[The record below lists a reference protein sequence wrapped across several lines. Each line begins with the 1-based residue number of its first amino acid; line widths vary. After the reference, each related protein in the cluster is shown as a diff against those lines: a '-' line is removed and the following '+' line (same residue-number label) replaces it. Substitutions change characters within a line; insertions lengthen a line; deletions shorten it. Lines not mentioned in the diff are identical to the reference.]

1 MTLTAAQSARLDSRI
16 DALLAAAPPAGPGL
30 ALGLLRA
37 GEPPLLRGAG
47 LASIEHRVPI
57 DPARTRFRIASVS
70 KQFTVAAVLRL
81 EAQGLLARTDDV
93 RLHCP
98 ELAALPRSV
107 TLEHLMRNTSGLPD
121 FIELLRLGGCGL
133 EQRVERA
140 SLLDAI
146 ARAAGHLNFA
156 PGSRFLYSNSN
167 FLLLGLI
174 VERLSG
180 VALGAYLREHFF
192 APLGLRDTEMVV
204 DCDAISADLA
214 APYLPRGDGDG
225 HQRALHGFE
234 HGGEGGLVST
244 VPDLLRWAA
253 VLLDPPPGYAAV
265 VGALKELAPLTGGHA
280 SPYACGLEHGR
291 WLGRDCIGHGG
302 LWPGYKTEF
311 VLLPAE
317 RLAAVVIANDGG
329 ANPYKLARELL
340 AIALEAPP
348 MPAAAAVASD
358 FGALAGRWFDAATGI
373 LLELFEQHG
382 AAMARQWGVAF
393 ELYRDGDGWRAW
405 RGVYEFRLG
414 AADGDTLRL
423 ELGAGRVAALA
434 RLPALAAGGTDIA
447 GRWRCEPLGATWEI
461 AADGSVAVAGPLA
474 TPAQRWQLRS
484 LGGDWLELQS
494 PGYWM
499 TTSQLVRMARAG
511 DGAVVS
517 LVCDGARVKGLE
529 LHRIGR

>member
-1 MTLTAAQSARLDSRI
+1 MTHAAPPSSSQIARLDSRI
-16 DALLAAAPPAGPGL
+16 GALLAAVPPAGPGL

-37 GEPPLLRGAG
+37 GETPLLRGAG
-47 LASIEHRVPI
+47 LASVEHRVAI

-81 EAQGLLARTDDV
+81 EAQGLLARSDDV

-98 ELAALPRSV
+98 ELAALPRPV
-107 TLEHLMRNTSGLPD
+107 TVEQLMRNTSGLPD

-140 SLLDAI
+140 TLLDAI

-180 VALGAYLREHFF
+180 VTLGAYLREHFF
-192 APLGLRDTEMVV
+192 APLAMRDTEMVV
-204 DCDAISADLA
+204 ACDAVTPDLA
-214 APYLPRGDGDG
+214 APYLPRGDGEG

-234 HGGEGGLVST
+234 HGGEGGLVSS

-253 VLLDPPPGYAAV
+253 VLLDPPPAFAVLVAAL
-265 VGALKELAPLTGGHA
+265 GELAPLTGGLA
-280 SPYACGLEHGR
+280 SPYARGLEHGR
-291 WLGRDCIGHGG
+291 WLDRDSIGHGG

-317 RLAAVVIANDGG
+317 RLAAVVIGNDGG

-340 AIALEAPP
+340 ALALDEPP
-348 MPAAAAVASD
+348 PATAEL
-358 FGALAGRWFDAATGI
+358 GALAGRWFDADSST
-373 LLELFEQHG
+373 LLELFEQEG
-382 AAMARQWGVAF
+382 RPMARQWGVAF

-414 AADGDTLRL
+414 AAVGDALCL
-423 ELGAGRVAALA
+423 ELGAGRVATLA
-434 RLPALAAGGTDIA
+434 RLPERAAPPAGLAGH
-447 GRWRCEPLGATWEI
+447 WHCEALGATWEI
-461 AADGSVAVAGPLA
+461 GADGSVAVAGPLA
-474 TPAQRWQLRS
+474 TPPQRWQL
-484 LGGDWLELQS
+484 LGLAGDWLELQS

-499 TTSQLVRMARAG
+499 STSQLVRIAHDAS
-511 DGAVVS
+511 GAVAS